1 MNKLVIIDG
10 NAIVHR
16 AYHAIPPLTTKNGKM
31 VNAVYG
37 FTSMM
42 LKVIKDI
49 KPTHVAVTFDLA
61 GPTFRHKKFTAYKAT
76 RVKADQELYDQIPLC
91 HEVAKT
97 FNFPI
102 YEQAG
107 YEADDAI
114 GTIVKQAVN
123 KDTEIFIVTGDM
135 DTLQLIRPGV
145 KVYTLRKGLSDTVVY
160 DEAGVK
166 ARFGFGP
173 EMMVD
178 YKALRGDTSDNIP
191 GVPGIGEVT
200 ATELI
205 KKFGSLKRIYKA
217 IKDKRYEIG
226 DIRESVVKKLLDGEK
241 SAEMSYELSQID
253 ENVPELGFKFED
265 CQIKDFDKEK
275 VLKMFQEFEFVSLLK
290 RVPGFEESKAQ
301 SLKPKVA
308 SSKRQF

>member
-1 MNKLVIIDG
+1 M
-10 NAIVHR
+10 
-16 AYHAIPPLTTKNGKM
+16 
-31 VNAVYG
+31 
-37 FTSMM
+37 
-42 LKVIKDI
+42 
-49 KPTHVAVTFDLA
+49 
-61 GPTFRHKKFTAYKAT
+61 
-76 RVKADQELYDQIPLC
+76 
-91 HEVAKT
+91 
-97 FNFPI
+97 
-102 YEQAG
+102 
-107 YEADDAI
+107 
-114 GTIVKQAVN
+114 
-123 KDTEIFIVTGDM
+123 
-135 DTLQLIRPGV
+135 
-145 KVYTLRKGLSDTVVY
+145 VY

-166 ARFGFGP
+166 TRFGFGP

-308 SSKRQF
+308 SSKKTIFNFTEIKSQAEVQNLVKKIHEEKRFACRALLSGKDVYTAQFFGLVVVLEGQGFYIKKSILKA